1 MIQLIIVHSHF
12 RGERAAA
19 VMETQL
25 TALERKID
33 DLLASVDVDSAGKDT
48 IMNHQEQSHKEQ
60 PQP

>member
-1 MIQLIIVHSHF
+1 MLQLIIVHSRS

-19 VMETQL
+19 AMETQL

-48 IMNHQEQSHKEQ
+48 IMNHQEQSHQEQ